1 MITYID
7 KSQAE
12 NYSTLVEAAGIIGV
26 DVDKLD
32 TETYIA
38 NLDKLA
44 NATNGTK
51 YVRLPIDED
60 VFEVDANAR
69 TITVPKNSFAKNG
82 VGVVGDELA
91 EIIYFRMA
99 RFFDIADLASNDMQ
113 IYIQWE
119 NAEGKQGV
127 SLAYAKDMFSDP
139 EKVYFGWALSS
150 AITAK
155 AGNIKFNIR
164 VVKRGKVIE
173 NGVEVPAI
181 LYSFSTQTATVAIK
195 AALNLD
201 LLADD
206 LYVDYANDAIAERLL
221 GNKMAS
227 FAKIA
232 EGGNLPAS
240 AVKGAE
246 LKLTLDEGTIDE
258 DSIVTYRWYKDG
270 DLYLRDKEGHDVA
283 YYAPALTVTETGDY
297 YVVVL
302 VTSKIVD
309 TKAKNTAGEEIDL
322 EYHTSTATTRS
333 SVCSVPS
340 PVKLE
345 ILTDIADK
353 LIIGDHAV
361 LRLEVS
367 KQALATVGCRVLKSA
382 SAAKVEDPSALEIA
396 TVADDASVDV
406 NLEGESA
413 VITVTPQS
421 AGYYKLVA
429 VNSLNGS
436 NVESDASAICRVT
449 EAPRALEVKVTKNE
463 GVNKTSNA
471 VIGDHLHAVVAME
484 GVSAENSDEIKYQ
497 WCKKTLSIDN
507 DDERITG
514 AINKDFTP
522 EAEGAYY
529 VVVTNI
535 LNGESVESESETVTV
550 QL

>member
-26 DVDKLD
+26 DVDRLD

-164 VVKRGKVIE
+164 VVKRGKVVE

-232 EGGNLPAS
+232 SGGNLPAS
-240 AVKGAE
+240 AVNGAE
-246 LKLTLDEGTIDE
+246 LKLTLDEDTIDE
-258 DSIVTYRWYKDG
+258 NSIVTYRWYKDG

-345 ILTDIADK
+345 ILTDIDDK
-353 LIIGDHAV
+353 LIIGDNAV

-367 KQALATVGCRVLKSA
+367 KQALATVGCKVLKST

-413 VITVTPQS
+413 VITVTPHS
-421 AGYYKLVA
+421 AGYYKLIA

-507 DDERITG
+507 DDERIAG
-514 AINKDFTP
+514 ATNKDFTP
-522 EAEGAYY
+522 EVEGAYY